1 MFPNVR
7 LMIVAVL
14 ASIMGISSALGLFAE
29 FRVSHDSFL
38 RESNAGGPL
47 QLSAGAPPA
56 TVMNAAAT
64 FGVRFAAE
72 PAPPAVDGTLSSQ
85 AFDRAVAVETPRA
98 TPSPRAEPAPTAV
111 PAAPSAIA
119 PEPSSQI
126 ATAPQPATSAATADF
141 APGPAGP
148 AASSSIPSQSAA
160 PDIQKN
166 PKPKAADN
174 KPAEAKPAEAKP
186 AETKPAETKP
196 AETKP
201 AEAKPAE
208 AKPAETKPADN
219 LAEQPPAA
227 PHSAPAA
234 APAQTKSTPESQR
247 APERAAA
254 AAVRRHT
261 TARHRPLIARRVP
274 RTRAAAT
281 TQSFT
286 ATQPLYQ
293 WTQPGQ
299 SAQPV
304 RRRPIA
310 RRTRPIPKSAQQP
323 QAALSNTSP
332 PDRPE

>member
-186 AETKPAETKP
+186 AEA
-196 AETKP
+196 
-201 AEAKPAE
+201 
-208 AKPAETKPADN
+208 KPADN
-219 LAEQPPAA
+219 LADQPPAA

-310 RRTRPIPKSAQQP
+310 RPTRPIPKSAQQP